1 MPVSCQVLVMLERAF
16 VYASSCE
23 MARIVFCSFNLCFAL
38 HEHGDEHGASI
49 TCFEEK
55 LLLLNGDASMVN
67 YVERLWIC
75 D

>member
-38 HEHGDEHGASI
+38 HEHGASI
-49 TCFEEK
+49 ICFEEK
-55 LLLLNGDASMVN
+55 LLLLNGNASSMVN